1 VLDRS
6 AFGYT
11 FDHLAEVV
19 DGLLEQL
26 GIGKFAIYVMDIG
39 AAV

>member
-1 VLDRS
+1 VPGRS

-11 FDHLAEVV
+11 FDHLADAV

-26 GIGKFAIYVMDIG
+26 RIGTFALTG
-39 AAV
+39 RLRRA